1 MSGKDI
7 LSPTPRRLSCVEAQ
21 QNVLRVLVALRGPGL
36 ARKALRFHAY
46 GCWTR
51 RGIRGAELSNFL
63 CFDLNVE
70 ARRPD
75 RSLMELIAR
84 VLAHSTWA
92 SREGEIKKIYRPDYL
107 KRSCPTP

>member
-7 LSPTPRRLSCVEAQ
+7 LSPTPRRLSCAEPRQRVP
-21 QNVLRVLVALRGPGL
+21 RVLPALRGRGL

-51 RGIRGAELSNFL
+51 RGIPGAELSNFSVL
-63 CFDLNVE
+63 
-70 ARRPD
+70 RPQLGGETPWPIFCETD
-75 RSLMELIAR
+75 CP

-92 SREGEIKKIYRPDYL
+92 
-107 KRSCPTP
+107 